1 MRKLNEE
8 KLEKLPTFNQ
18 QLNDECGRQGTPA
31 RDEFHEEALSWY
43 YGQILR
49 SRRQELRMTQ
59 KQLADKLG
67 REQSYIARVERGKV
81 DVQLSSFLRIA
92 AATMFARS
100 EGIIPAPESS
110 HAIAAAIREA
120 KKAKEA
126 GESKVIL
133 FNLSGHGLI
142 DMSAYDQYIAGD
154 LANYQLSDEMVRQNT
169 KDLEKII

>member
-67 REQSYIARVERGKV
+67 REQ
-81 DVQLSSFLRIA
+81 
-92 AATMFARS
+92 RS
-100 EGIIPAPESS
+100 EERRVG
-110 HAIAAAIREA
+110 
-120 KKAKEA
+120 KECLRLCR
-126 GESKVIL
+126 SRW
-133 FNLSGHGLI
+133 SPYH
-142 DMSAYDQYIAGD
+142 
-154 LANYQLSDEMVRQNT
+154 
-169 KDLEKII
+169 

>member
-1 MRKLNEE
+1 MQLIIRDLIYRSPLKWFPKEINKRISEADRIGAIYIKEVGAMRKLNEE

-92 AATMFARS
+92 AAL
-100 EGIIPAPESS
+100 GIQFVPT
-110 HAIAAAIREA
+110 
-120 KKAKEA
+120 
-126 GESKVIL
+126 V
-133 FNLSGHGLI
+133 
-142 DMSAYDQYIAGD
+142 
-154 LANYQLSDEMVRQNT
+154 ANALR
-169 KDLEKII
+169 

>member
-18 QLNDECGRQGTPA
+18 QLADEYGRQDTPA

-92 AATMFARS
+92 TALGVQFVPTVSNALR
-100 EGIIPAPESS
+100 
-110 HAIAAAIREA
+110 
-120 KKAKEA
+120 
-126 GESKVIL
+126 
-133 FNLSGHGLI
+133 
-142 DMSAYDQYIAGD
+142 
-154 LANYQLSDEMVRQNT
+154 
-169 KDLEKII
+169 